1 MTWWRRTLLAAVLAA
16 PALGSAAPEARAKTI
31 NAVLEAEI
39 VTLDPHFIGAY
50 ITRTFGY
57 MVFDTLFA
65 PDGKGNIQP
74 QMVGSWTV
82 SDDRLTWDFTLR
94 DGLKFHDGA
103 PVTGEDA
110 VASLKRWGS
119 RSALGG
125 RLLKVAASLEATGAK
140 SFRLV
145 LREPYGLVLDSL
157 GTTSSPTPFMPARI
171 AANTPW
177 SWRALCTMTAVHVA
191 SRRRTAASMPPE

>member
-1 MTWWRRTLLAAVLAA
+1 MSWWRRSLLAAAAVLVSALA
-16 PALGSAAPEARAKTI
+16 VPAGPVRAKTI

-74 QMVGSWTV
+74 QMVQSWTI
-82 SDDRLTWDFTLR
+82 SDNRLTWDFTLR
-94 DGLKFHDGA
+94 DGLRFHDGA
-103 PVTGEDA
+103 PVTGEDV
-110 VASLKRWGS
+110 VASLKRWGT

-125 RLLKVAASLEATGAK
+125 RLL
-140 SFRLV
+140 R
-145 LREPYGLVLDSL
+145 
-157 GTTSSPTPFMPARI
+157 
-171 AANTPW
+171 W
-177 SWRALCTMTAVHVA
+177 
-191 SRRRTAASMPPE
+191 RRRARRASGWC